1 MEYDVVLSVR
11 AQTHFRK
18 HKYLMVYTLDG
29 NRAYVEGEA
38 LRKWNDFF
46 QTGILHQPDPAV
58 RPDEFMI
65 EPPPFLQ
72 RSRNAPQ
79 AHPATPEFSSQLPAW
94 SFQPSSAD
102 GIFPHLPVESA
113 PPHTARSIPTLYGAP
128 WEYIHTASFPDPPV
142 FQCKGPSCRSD
153 IPASAPMRPDVPS

>member
-79 AHPATPEFSSQLPAW
+79 A
-94 SFQPSSAD
+94 PS
-102 GIFPHLPVESA
+102 P
-113 PPHTARSIPTLYGAP
+113 
-128 WEYIHTASFPDPPV
+128 
-142 FQCKGPSCRSD
+142 
-153 IPASAPMRPDVPS
+153 